1 MVRLGIT
8 GTVTFENKIK
18 IKNFIHKVKQ
28 NLTEDV
34 QIVGLGDKN
43 GADKYIRKYALE
55 LGCTYKEA
63 NLKHTS
69 QTLYRM
75 MTEGFYNKPYHV
87 RNFFLRNQTFARY
100 IDKLVV
106 FDDSQGVDKKVANI
120 LKAASKAHKKTIV
133 VN

>member
-63 NLKHTS
+63 NLPHTS
-69 QTLYRM
+69 PTLYSM